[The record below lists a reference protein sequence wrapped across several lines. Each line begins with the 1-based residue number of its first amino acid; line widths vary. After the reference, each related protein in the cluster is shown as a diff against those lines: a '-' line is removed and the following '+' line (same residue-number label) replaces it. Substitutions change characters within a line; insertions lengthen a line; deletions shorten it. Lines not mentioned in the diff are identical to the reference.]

1 MPFLTVAE
9 HHTLTLYLERILG
22 LVSEEYYH
30 INNDKLKKKN
40 HNKLSNCVV
49 EGVNSHAFFQMFPLR
64 RQKAIFNTYPLYPEQ
79 NGREARDKYDYI
91 CTYII
96 FQITRVH
103 RWIALR
109 WHPFI
114 SVKDGVAHITL
125 GLGELG
131 LAIRQNVSVL
141 SVESKGKCNII

>member
-1 MPFLTVAE
+1 M
-9 HHTLTLYLERILG
+9 H
-22 LVSEEYYH
+22 
-30 INNDKLKKKN
+30 
-40 HNKLSNCVV
+40 
-49 EGVNSHAFFQMFPLR
+49 FFQMFPLR